1 MKKGSVAV
9 DVAVDQG
16 GCFETT
22 QATTHSDPVYTVDG
36 VIHYCVAN
44 MPGAVARTSTFA
56 LTNSTLRYALEL
68 ANKGL
73 KRAVTEN
80 PHLAEGVNTHN
91 GKLTYRAVAEAQ
103 GRPYTAPVRGA
114 GRCALARKTAGGAC
128 RRVTPFAA
136 SEVRSGDGRRG
147 LSPATPFA
155 ASGRTFR
162 RANREQPVRPCWRN
176 GGLRRR
182 HPPAC
187 TSLTGRGHRG
197 ASRAPSGPSPLLPR
211 PGRGERDGVRA

>member
-22 QATTHSDPVYTVDG
+22 HATTHSDPVYTVDG

-73 KRAVTEN
+73 KRAVKEN
-80 PHLAEGVNTHN
+80 PHLAEGVNTYD
-91 GKLTYRAVAEAQ
+91 GKLTYAAVAEEQ
-103 GRPYTAPVRGA
+103 GREWTALEK
-114 GRCALARKTAGGAC
+114 ALGG
-128 RRVTPFAA
+128 
-136 SEVRSGDGRRG
+136 
-147 LSPATPFA
+147 
-155 ASGRTFR
+155 
-162 RANREQPVRPCWRN
+162 
-176 GGLRRR
+176 
-182 HPPAC
+182 
-187 TSLTGRGHRG
+187 
-197 ASRAPSGPSPLLPR
+197 
-211 PGRGERDGVRA
+211 